1 MPNTRTRERPRS
13 LDSRVPGPDPGH
25 RHQTPGATAKVQVT
39 GAVEELKRATSVEAQ
54 ARKVA
59 EGHKPATSVVGG
71 EKRVLLVDLAR
82 AEANVLPVIGA
93 RRAGALLRAA
103 LAVRG
108 GRGAAAAVP
117 RAAVEEGPLEVA
129 EAKVGE
135 QERKIREMVIRTED

>member
-1 MPNTRTRERPRS
+1 M
-13 LDSRVPGPDPGH
+13 
-25 RHQTPGATAKVQVT
+25 
-39 GAVEELKRATSVEAQ
+39 
-54 ARKVA
+54 
-59 EGHKPATSVVGG
+59 
-71 EKRVLLVDLAR
+71 
-82 AEANVLPVIGA
+82 LPVIGA

-135 QERKIREMVIRTED
+135 LERKIREMVIRTED